1 MDFNEVLNEL
11 EMLTKTGKKMP
22 GFRGKIMVESD
33 KLLQLHE
40 AINSGMPADVEE
52 AQAIILQKES
62 IVNQA
67 NLEAKRIKDE
77 AGRQAQDLK
86 NEASEDHEEKVSESE
101 VLREASTR
109 GGEITANAGIEAQ
122 SIVQDAQR
130 KAYAMISDAE
140 SSAALQR
147 EGADRYSME
156 VLAGLEEK
164 LADVLGQV
172 RRGMDTLRVDQAA
185 PSTRNGITV

>member
-11 EMLTKTGKKMP
+11 EILTKTGKKMP

-33 KLLQLHE
+33 KLMQLHE
-40 AINSGMPADVEE
+40 AIKSGMPADVEE

-67 NLEAKRIKDE
+67 NLEAKRIKDDAE
-77 AGRQAQDLK
+77 RHADELRDQ
-86 NEASEDHEEKVSESE
+86 ASENHEEKVSDSE
-101 VLREASTR
+101 VLREANNR

-140 SSAALQR
+140 SAAALQR

-172 RRGMDTLRVDQAA
+172 RRGMDTLRVDQTV